1 MEVTLTTCS
10 SVTDCCWVKSIIV
23 YGNPIQNDEAY
34 NQHENVFTSQNRND
48 INLNIQV
55 DKHLPVI

>member
-34 NQHENVFTSQNRND
+34 NQHKNVFTSQNRND